1 MTHSFP
7 TRRSS
12 DLRSGKQQAISLEF
26 FPPRDI
32 AAQEKLVR
40 SAKQLLA
47 LHPAYVS
54 VTFGAGGSTR
64 TGTVAT
70 VRLMQNLGCDAAP
83 HLSCIGAS
91 RAETANILAIYRDQ
105 GIKRIV
111 ALRGDLA
118 RKSVV

>member
-1 MTHSFP
+1 MT
-7 TRRSS
+7 T
-12 DLRSGKQQAISLEF
+12 QQAISLEF

-32 AAQEKLVR
+32 AAQERLVR

-64 TGTVAT
+64 SGTAET
-70 VRLMQNLGCDAAP
+70 VKLMQNLGCDAAP

-91 RAETANILAIYRDQ
+91 RATMRLMPWAWAESRASCRSEEHTSELQ
-105 GIKRIV
+105 
-111 ALRGDLA
+111 
-118 RKSVV
+118 